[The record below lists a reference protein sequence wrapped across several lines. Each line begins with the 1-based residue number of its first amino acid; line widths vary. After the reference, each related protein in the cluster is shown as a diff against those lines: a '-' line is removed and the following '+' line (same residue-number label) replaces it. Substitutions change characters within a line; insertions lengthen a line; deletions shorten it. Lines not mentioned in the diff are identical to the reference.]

1 MKKVLVLAI
10 ALIGFNAISQAQE
23 TDLSVVVGED
33 VMSIEVTHPTV
44 TIQMNTPQHF
54 TDGNDTGVLD
64 DHLVVTSNVGY
75 KIEVI
80 ADGVNFTPASGTDQI
95 AVSNVTVEVTGAGNN
110 VTSTAT
116 LPGAVALSD
125 SAIEILTTDGGDINR
140 EYPVRYA
147 VPSAN
152 AGSFLN
158 VEPTT
163 YTTTLTYSVAPL

>member
-10 ALIGFNAISQAQE
+10 ALIGFNAFSQE
-23 TDLSVVVGED
+23 TDLSVIVGQD
-33 VMSIEVTHPTV
+33 VMSITVTHAAV
-44 TIQMNTPQHF
+44 AIQMNTPQHF
-54 TDGNDTGVLD
+54 TDGNDTGVLA

-80 ADGVNFTPASGTDQI
+80 ADGANFTPASGTDEI

-116 LPGAVALSD
+116 PAGAVALSD
-125 SAIEILTTDGGDINR
+125 NAIEILTTDGGDINR